1 LRAVLCCFVA
11 FLRKKSYNVYIKTE
25 RRMAMMEKQ
34 PKQRVSVS
42 LSVDVYQKLV
52 TLAAETGLS
61 KSGLITVLIN
71 GAAGGKNDK
80 K

>member
-1 LRAVLCCFVA
+1 MV
-11 FLRKKSYNVYIKTE
+11 
-25 RRMAMMEKQ
+25 EKQ

-71 GAAGGKNDK
+71 DAVSGKNDK

>member
-1 LRAVLCCFVA
+1 MV
-11 FLRKKSYNVYIKTE
+11 
-25 RRMAMMEKQ
+25 EKQ

-71 GAAGGKNDK
+71 GAVSGKNDK
-80 K
+80 KKEKKKHLWLGDFSQTQIFHSLV